1 MGGLDD
7 AFDFLGGG
15 RGDDDMDFLGGG
27 RPKGKGKGKGKDD
40 KGKGKDPN
48 APREPNPKQVFVANV
63 GELEEDEI
71 QQIFEDVGE
80 VDRMKVLRNEDG
92 SSKGVCFVT
101 FRTEEQAQDAL
112 KLHGRAIEGLPFGK
126 TLVVRL
132 AHGGNKGD
140 EGRGEGGGFGFGGR
154 GGGKGGR

>member
-1 MGGLDD
+1 
-7 AFDFLGGG
+7 
-15 RGDDDMDFLGGG
+15 MDFLGGG

-112 KLHGRAIEGLPFGK
+112 KLHGTQLEGRS
-126 TLVVRL
+126 LVVRL
-132 AHGGNKGD
+132 AHGGNKG
-140 EGRGEGGGFGFGGR
+140 GE
-154 GGGKGGR
+154 KG